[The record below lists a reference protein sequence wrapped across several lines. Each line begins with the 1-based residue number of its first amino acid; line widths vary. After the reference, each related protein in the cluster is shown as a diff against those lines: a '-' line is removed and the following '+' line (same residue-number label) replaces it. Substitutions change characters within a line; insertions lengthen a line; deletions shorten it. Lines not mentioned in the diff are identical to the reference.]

1 MDAALGWIGD
11 LVRYFARLI
20 PRLQLVRI
28 TERAVKFRRAKALE
42 VGPGLHWWWPV
53 TTEMDVVPVVRQIVS
68 LEQQLIQTHEGRTIV
83 VDGVIVYSISDLYT
97 FCVENHDAEENM
109 AELAQAGLRKAVL
122 STSFEEIGSGR
133 AKFDNRLTAEAQ
145 RSLKGFG
152 VEIESMRLQS
162 CAEGSV
168 HIHAGSA
175 VTIGLA
181 ASSD

>member
-11 LVRYFARLI
+11 LVRYFARLV

-28 TERAVKFRRAKALE
+28 TERSIKFRRHRAAE

-53 TTEMDVVPVVRQIVS
+53 TTEMDVYPVVRQIVS
-68 LEQQLIQTHEGRTIV
+68 LEPQMIQTSEGKTIV
-83 VDGVIVYSISDLYT
+83 VDGVIVYTIADLYT
-97 FCVENHDAEENM
+97 FCVDNHDAEQNM
-109 AELAQAGLRKAVL
+109 AELAQAGMRKAVL
-122 STSFEEIGSGR
+122 GTPIDEINAGR
-133 AKFDNRLTAEAQ
+133 AKFDNRLTMEAQ

-162 CAEGSV
+162 CTEGAV

-175 VTIGLA
+175 VSIAVVTGGE
-181 ASSD
+181 